1 VALEQSTRRHEQVS
15 SLLSLAHAVAQAG
28 TTEEIAERLVAVV
41 PDVVDCDRVAVWRWD
56 YLEQSLTILCGSG
69 QSAEQAEYLNRLAI
83 RPEDTPHLEQMIA
96 SPRPRFFDESTED
109 PFMKVLMSKL
119 GSVALAIVPIVAR
132 DIFLGVVT
140 VSVGDDAARLRSDV
154 GLVERLSGVAALA
167 ATAIQNGQLVDKLS
181 HKATHDPLTGLLN
194 RMGFRQ
200 HIDQVLDPARSRAS
214 KAGLLFV
221 DLDNFKRVN
230 DLYGHDAG
238 DEVIRKAA
246 QRLETAA
253 RGVDGVAR
261 LGGDEFAVVLAD
273 VDEAGVLRA
282 AEGRIRAAFDE
293 PFTLGEV
300 SVQIGASVGG
310 SLWPE
315 DGQSINELVT
325 RADEAM
331 YQDKTGARP
340 AVA

>member
-1 VALEQSTRRHEQVS
+1 
-15 SLLSLAHAVAQAG
+15 
-28 TTEEIAERLVAVV
+28 
-41 PDVVDCDRVAVWRWD
+41 
-56 YLEQSLTILCGSG
+56 
-69 QSAEQAEYLNRLAI
+69 
-83 RPEDTPHLEQMIA
+83 
-96 SPRPRFFDESTED
+96 
-109 PFMKVLMSKL
+109 MSKL

-132 DIFLGVVT
+132 DIFLGVLT
-140 VSVGDDAARLRSDV
+140 VSVDDHAARLRSDS

-194 RMGFRQ
+194 RIGFRQ
-200 HIDQVLDPARSRAS
+200 HIDQVLAPARSRAS
-214 KAGLLFV
+214 GVGLLFV
-221 DLDNFKRVN
+221 DLDDFKRVN

-273 VDEAGVLRA
+273 VGETDVLRA
-282 AEGRIRAAFDE
+282 AERRIRAAFDE
-293 PFTLGEV
+293 PFMLGEITLHV
-300 SVQIGASVGG
+300 GASVGG

-325 RADEAM
+325 HADEAM
-331 YQDKTGARP
+331 YQDKTGVRP